1 MVVIMRPGTA
11 QQEIDKLARQLQS
24 QGLQVGITKGVDCSI
39 LGLVGDTTS
48 VDLNKISTSGPIGS
62 STPRIPPSRWG
73 TPLSGRENS
82 P

>member
-11 QQEIDKLARQLQS
+11 QQEIDRLARQLQS

-48 VDLNKISTSGPIGS
+48 VDLNKIST
-62 STPRIPPSRWG
+62 
-73 TPLSGRENS
+73 N
-82 P
+82 